1 MAANTVFEQIRYEQP
16 APAVARIMLA
26 RADVRNAQDKEMLYE
41 IDRALNL
48 AMHDDAVKVVI
59 IGADGPHFSSGHHLK
74 DRSQVGDF
82 GPPIM
87 GVGGYR
93 RPGQEGH
100 MAMEQEVFIGFC
112 WRWRNMPK
120 PTIAQ
125 VQGKAIAG
133 GLMLVWPFDLIVA
146 SEDAQFSDPVIAF
159 GVNGH
164 EYFVH
169 AWEVG
174 HRKAKEMLFTGDA
187 ISAQE
192 GKELGMVNQVV
203 ARDELET
210 FTLELA
216 KKIAKQPPFGLKLAK
231 LAVNQSLDAQGMYN
245 AIHSAFGLHHLGHAN
260 SRILYEMGVDPN
272 GAPKIKREAREQAA
286 SRS

>member
-26 RADVRNAQDKEMLYE
+26 RADVCNAQDKEMLYE

-48 AMHDDAVKVVI
+48 AMHDDDVKVVI

>member
-286 SRS
+286 SRN